1 MSENNLTEEFFAP
14 LLRKLKEDSR
24 NVLRNKGITGETI
37 GRLRTD
43 LNVADI
49 QFEFLDQS
57 WMLLEHA
64 IDHIEHVL
72 ERRLELE
79 DRHDE
84 QMAELGHLGRRE
96 TPVFSPIGPEPRP
109 ASPLTIGV
117 KRENP
122 LPAVRFAKRT
132 KVNDKPIGPEPRP
145 ASPLAIASSRETPSP
160 TALFVKHTKGDDTP
174 ACVRRSPRWTA
185 NSK

>member
-1 MSENNLTEEFFAP
+1 MSDSNNLTEFFAP
-14 LLRKLKEDSR
+14 LLRKLKQDSR
-24 NVLRNKGITGETI
+24 GLLASKATTGETI
-37 GRLRTD
+37 MGLKTD

-79 DRHDE
+79 DQHDA

-96 TPVFSPIGPEPRP
+96 TPMFSPIGPEPRP

-117 KRENP
+117 KRESP

-132 KVNDKPIGPEPRP
+132 KVNDEQIDPEARP

-160 TALFVKHTKGDDTP
+160 TALFAKHTKGDDTP
-174 ACVRRSPRWTA
+174 AYVRRSPRWTA

>member
-1 MSENNLTEEFFAP
+1 MADSNNLTEAFFAP
-14 LLRKLKEDSR
+14 LLRKLKQDSQA
-24 NVLRNKGITGETI
+24 VLRNKGITGETI

-43 LNVADI
+43 LNFEDI

-79 DRHDE
+79 DQHDAK
-84 QMAELGHLGRRE
+84 MAELGQLGRRE

-117 KRENP
+117 KRDSP
-122 LPAVRFAKRT
+122 FPAVRFAKRT
-132 KVNDKPIGPEPRP
+132 QVDHTPIGPEPRP
-145 ASPLAIASSRETPSP
+145 ASVEGRP
-160 TALFVKHTKGDDTP
+160 HTKADDTP